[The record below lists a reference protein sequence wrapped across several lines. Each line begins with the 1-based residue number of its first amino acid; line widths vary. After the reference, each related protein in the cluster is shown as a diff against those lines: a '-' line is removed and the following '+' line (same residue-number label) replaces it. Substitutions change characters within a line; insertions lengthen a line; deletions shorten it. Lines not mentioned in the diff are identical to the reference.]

1 MDRFGLIGH
10 PIDHSLSPELFRL
23 AYGGEYPYDLIEGAV
38 FEESWQRFLD
48 GYKAINIT
56 TPFKEAAF
64 EAVCRLEREG
74 HGFVSDECRKIG
86 ATNLCIKTS
95 RGIECY
101 NSDYRGVKAMLSER
115 GYGRGRAVL
124 VVGCGGAGMA
134 AAAAAR
140 DLGADTVV
148 CNRSASKCPEARPLD
163 DIPLLASVC
172 DIVIYTLPVA
182 VPQLAQMRDPGFGCA
197 MCSPVILEANY
208 RNPCL
213 EGAFTGYIGG
223 REWLL
228 AQAVTG
234 YRLMTG
240 KDPDTEAMKSA
251 IF

>member
-23 AYGGEYPYDLIEGAV
+23 AYGGKYAYDLIGGAD
-38 FEESWQRFLD
+38 FEASWKRFLD

-64 EAVCRLEREG
+64 AKVSAFEAEG
-74 HGFVSDECRKIG
+74 RGFVSDECRKTG
-86 ATNLCIKTS
+86 ATNLCVKTS
-95 RGIECY
+95 RGVECY
-101 NSDYRGVKAMLSER
+101 NSDYRGVKAMLAER
-115 GYGRGRAVL
+115 GYGQGSSVL

-134 AAAAAR
+134 AAAAAG

-148 CNRSASKCPEARPLD
+148 CNRSASKYPGARPLEEL
-163 DIPLLASVC
+163 PLLASVC

-182 VPQLAQMRDPGFGCA
+182 VPQLAEMRDPGFGCA

-240 KDPDTEAMKSA
+240 EDPDSEAMKSA
-251 IF
+251 FI